1 MRLTS
6 LLVKQ
11 NEQVKFS
18 KDHSGFYAKV
28 RERAD
33 HYFTSNGIS
42 RHADGLMIF
51 KTIFFLGGTLSLYLL
66 ILSDTFPVWTMF
78 LMAIGLGVFSAFIG
92 FNVCHDALHG
102 SYSESSF
109 INTALGSVFHLIGA
123 NVYNWKISHNLVH
136 HTFTNIHEHDD
147 DLVVAP
153 GLVSVCPQESPL
165 PIQRYQHYYA
175 FLLYGMASLAWIF
188 AKDYIKF
195 FQDRIGCHATPH
207 HPRIE
212 LFKLFFF
219 KIIYYGL
226 VIVLPLLLI
235 ESITWWQFIIGFVCM
250 QMAKGFV
257 LGLVFQL
264 AHIVEGLE
272 FPEPDTSG
280 VMEDAWAAH
289 QMRTTANFGVRNF
302 FTHFFCGGLNMQIEH
317 HLFPKVCH
325 THYPALSVI
334 VKETAAEYG
343 LPYHENTSFT
353 TALASH
359 YRILRKFGKESLAAS
374 HVRAEE
380 LVV

>member
-1 MRLTS
+1 MK
-6 LLVKQ
+6 V
-11 NEQVKFS
+11 NEQVKFA
-18 KDHSGFYAKV
+18 KDYTGFYAKV

-33 HYFTSNGIS
+33 HYFTSKNLS
-42 RHADGLMIF
+42 RNADALMIF
-51 KTIFFLGGTLSLYLL
+51 KTVFFLGGTFSLYLL
-66 ILSDTFPVWTMF
+66 ILSDSFSLWTMF
-78 LMAIGLGVFSAFIG
+78 AMAIGLGVFSAFIG
-92 FNVCHDALHG
+92 FNVCHDAIHG
-102 SYSESSF
+102 SYSSNAF
-109 INTALGSVFHLIGA
+109 VNTALGSIFNLIGA

-153 GLVSVCPQESPL
+153 GLVTVCPQESPL
-165 PIQRYQHYYA
+165 PIQRYQHFYA

-195 FQDRIGCHATPH
+195 FQSKIGGHATPS

-219 KIIYYGL
+219 KILYYIL
-226 VIVLPLLLI
+226 VIVLPLMLI
-235 ESITWWQFIIGFVCM
+235 DSITWWQFAIGFVCM

-280 VMEDAWAAH
+280 QMEDAWAAH
-289 QMRTTANFGVRNF
+289 QMRTTANFGVQNF
-302 FTHFFCGGLNMQIEH
+302 FTCFFCGGLNMQIEH

-325 THYPALSVI
+325 THYRALSAI
-334 VKETAAEYG
+334 VKSTAHEYG
-343 LPYHENTSFT
+343 LPYFENDSFS

-359 YRILRKFGKESLAAS
+359 YRLLRKFGKEALDSNS
-374 HVRAEE
+374 IRAKE